1 MIAKIGRSGNL
12 YGALAYNQLKVENEN
27 GKILFANKIIETPT
41 GAYTVAQ
48 LAQSFAPY
56 LIANRNTEKHTLHI
70 SLNPDP
76 KDKVSDD
83 RFRQMAEEYM
93 REMGYGEQ
101 PFVVFKHTDIDRSHI
116 HIVSVCVDEQG
127 KKISD
132 KFEKMRSMNVCRELE
147 RQHGLIPATD
157 KEHKQ
162 NDKIFRPVD
171 YRAGDV
177 KSQIASVVRHLPNYY
192 KFQTL
197 GEYNALL
204 SLFNV
209 TTEKVEGELQ
219 GKMRQGLL
227 YIPLNEKGERAG
239 HPFKAS
245 LFGKNAGLPAL
256 ELHFA
261 KCKEDLKD
269 HPSKQTLK
277 AVISIALK
285 STNDEQ
291 AFKKQLSEQGI
302 NVVVRRNDTGRIY
315 GITFIDHNSK
325 AVWNGSRL
333 AKELSANTFN
343 DYWNNNIKPEI
354 KEPVVQL
361 PKTST
366 SNDADLPAE
375 EPHHLFD
382 FLNTTEKHEDG
393 LIEAFGGL
401 LPEAQGDDYEEQ
413 DFANKMKKKKKEDCK
428 RSDFGIKNLFLKR
441 FIELSLYNSE
451 RI

>member
-1 MIAKIGRSGNL
+1 MIAKIGRRENL

-27 GKILFANKIIETPT
+27 GQILFANKMIETAN
-41 GAYTVAQ
+41 GQYSVAQ
-48 LAQSFAPY
+48 LAQSFVPY

-76 KDKVSDD
+76 NDKVSDD
-83 RFRQMAEEYM
+83 KFREMAEEYM
-93 REMGYGEQ
+93 KEMGYGEQ

-116 HIVSVCVDEQG
+116 HIVSVCVDEDG

-132 KFEKMRSMNVCRELE
+132 KFEKMRSMNMCRELE
-147 RQHGLIPATD
+147 RKHGLIPATE
-157 KEHKQ
+157 KEHRQ
-162 NDKIFRPVD
+162 NDKVFRPVD
-171 YRAGDV
+171 YRAGDI

-209 TTEKVEGELQ
+209 TIEKVEGELQ
-219 GKMRQGLL
+219 GQIRQGLL
-227 YIPLNEKGERAG
+227 YIPLNDKGERTG

-245 LFGKNAGLPAL
+245 LFGKNAGLPTL

-261 KCKEDLKD
+261 KSKEALKD
-269 HPSKQTLK
+269 HPAKPTIK
-277 AVISIALK
+277 AAVTVALQ

-291 AFKKQLSEQGI
+291 GFKKLLGEQGI

-315 GITFIDHNSK
+315 GMTFIDHNSK

-333 AKELSANTFN
+333 SKELSANALN

-354 KEPVVQL
+354 KEPVELQ
-361 PKTST
+361 PKRST
-366 SNDADLPAE
+366 SNDANLPEE

-382 FLNTTEKHEDG
+382 FLNTEKREDG
-393 LIEAFGGL
+393 LIEALGGL
-401 LPEAQGDDYEEQ
+401 LPEAQGEDYEEQ
-413 DFANKMKKKKKEDCK
+413 DFANKMKKKRK
-428 RSDFGIKNLFLKR
+428 RQKGQR
-441 FIELSLYNSE
+441 
-451 RI
+451 

>member
-1 MIAKIGRSGNL
+1 MIAKIGRSVNL

-27 GKILFANKIIETPT
+27 GQILFANKMIETAN
-41 GAYTVAQ
+41 GQYSVAQ

-76 KDKVSDD
+76 NDKVSDD
-83 RFRQMAEEYM
+83 KFREMAEEYM
-93 REMGYGEQ
+93 KEMGYGEQ

-116 HIVSVCVDEQG
+116 HIVSVCVDEEG

-147 RQHGLIPATD
+147 RKHGLISATD
-157 KEHKQ
+157 KEHLQ
-162 NDKIFRPVD
+162 NDKVFRPVD
-171 YRAGDV
+171 YRAGDI

-219 GKMRQGLL
+219 GQIRQGLL
-227 YIPLNEKGERAG
+227 YIPLNDKGERTG

-245 LFGKNAGLPAL
+245 LFGKNAGLPTL

-261 KCKEDLKD
+261 KSKEALKD
-269 HPSKQTLK
+269 HPTKPTIK
-277 AVISIALK
+277 AAVTIALQ

-291 AFKKQLSEQGI
+291 GFKKLLGEQGI

-315 GITFIDHNSK
+315 GMTFIDHNSK

-333 AKELSANTFN
+333 SKELSANAFN

-354 KEPVVQL
+354 KEPVELQ
-361 PKTST
+361 PKIST
-366 SNDADLPAE
+366 SNDADLPTE
-375 EPHHLFD
+375 EPHQLFD
-382 FLNTTEKHEDG
+382 FLTTEKHEDG
-393 LIEAFGGL
+393 LIEALGGL
-401 LPEAQGDDYEEQ
+401 LPEAQGEDYEEK
-413 DFANKMKKKKKEDCK
+413 DFANKMKKKRKIRKK
-428 RSDFGIKNLFLKR
+428 R
-441 FIELSLYNSE
+441 
-451 RI
+451 

>member
-12 YGALAYNQLKVENEN
+12 YGALAYNQLKVEHEN
-27 GKILFANKIIETPT
+27 GRILFTNKIIETPN
-41 GAYTVAQ
+41 GHYSVAQ

-56 LIANRNTEKHTLHI
+56 LIANQNTEKHTLHI

-83 RFRQMAEEYM
+83 RYREMAEQYM

-116 HIVSVCVDEQG
+116 HIVSVCVDEKG

-132 KFEKMRSMNVCRELE
+132 KFEKRRSMKVCRELE
-147 RQHGLIPATD
+147 KQHGLIPATD

-162 NDKIFRPVD
+162 NEKVFRPVD
-171 YRAGDV
+171 YKTGDV
-177 KSQIASVVRHLPNYY
+177 KSQIASVVRHLPYYY

-209 TTEKVEGELQ
+209 TTEKVQGELQ
-219 GKMRQGLL
+219 GQLRQGLL

-245 LFGKNAGLPAL
+245 LFGKNAGLPTL

-261 KCKEDLKD
+261 KSKEALKD
-269 HPSKQTLK
+269 HPTKPTLK
-277 AVISIALK
+277 AAVTTALH
-285 STNDEQ
+285 STNDEL
-291 AFKKQLSEQGI
+291 AFKKQLGEQGI

-315 GITFIDHNSK
+315 GMTFIDHNSK
-325 AVWNGSRL
+325 TVWNGSRL

-343 DYWNNNIKPEI
+343 DYWNNNIKPDI
-354 KEPVVQL
+354 KESVQFP
-361 PKTST
+361 PKRFPS
-366 SNDADLPAE
+366 SDPEDLPTE
-375 EPHHLFD
+375 KPHHFFD
-382 FLNTTEKHEDG
+382 FLNTDEKHEEG
-393 LIEAFGGL
+393 LIEALGGL
-401 LPEAQGDDYEEQ
+401 LPEAQGEDYEEQ
-413 DFANKMKKKKKEDCK
+413 DFANRIKKKRK
-428 RSDFGIKNLFLKR
+428 RQRGQ
-441 FIELSLYNSE
+441 
-451 RI
+451 

>member
-12 YGALAYNQLKVENEN
+12 YGALAYNNLKIEKEN
-27 GKILFANKIIETPT
+27 GQILFANKIIETAS
-41 GAYTVAQ
+41 GQYTVAQ

-76 KDKVSDD
+76 KDIVSDD
-83 RFRQMAEEYM
+83 KFREMAQQYM

-101 PFVVFKHTDIDRSHI
+101 PFIVFKHTDIDRSHI

-147 RQHGLIPATD
+147 KQYHLIPATD
-157 KEHKQ
+157 KERNQ
-162 NDKIFRPVD
+162 TDKVFRPVN
-171 YRAGDV
+171 YKAGDV

-192 KFQTL
+192 QYQTL

-204 SLFNV
+204 SLFNI
-209 TTEKVEGELQ
+209 TTEKIEGELQ
-219 GKMRQGLL
+219 GKMQQGLL

-245 LFGKNAGLPAL
+245 LFGKSAGLPAL

-261 KCKEDLKD
+261 KCKTALKD
-269 HPSKQTLK
+269 NPTKQTLK
-277 AVISIALK
+277 SAAIIALK
-285 STNDEQ
+285 TTSDEQ
-291 AFKKQLSEQGI
+291 AFKKQLGEQGI

-325 AVWNGSRL
+325 TVWNGSRL
-333 AKELSANTFN
+333 ATELSANTFN

-354 KEPVVQL
+354 KEPDKPI
-361 PKTST
+361 PKIART
-366 SNDADLPAE
+366 NDADLPAE

-382 FLNTTEKHEDG
+382 FVTTSKNEDG
-393 LIEAFGGL
+393 LVEALGGL
-401 LPEAQGDDYEEQ
+401 LIPEAQGEDYEEQ
-413 DFANKMKKKKKEDCK
+413 DFANRMKKKRK
-428 RSDFGIKNLFLKR
+428 RKR
-441 FIELSLYNSE
+441 NQ
-451 RI
+451 

>member
-1 MIAKIGRSGNL
+1 MIAKIGRSENL
-12 YGALAYNQLKVENEN
+12 YGALAYNNLKVEKEN
-27 GKILFANKIIETPT
+27 GQILFANKIIETAN
-41 GAYTVAQ
+41 GQYSVAQ

-56 LIANRNTEKHTLHI
+56 LMANLNTEKHTLHI

-76 KDKVSDD
+76 NDKVSDD
-83 RFRQMAEEYM
+83 TYREMAQQYM

-116 HIVSVCVDEQG
+116 HIVSVCVDENG

-132 KFEKMRSMNVCRELE
+132 KFEKIRSMNICRELE
-147 RQHGLIPATD
+147 QQHNLIPATD
-157 KEHKQ
+157 KERQQ
-162 NDKIFRPVD
+162 NNKIFKPVD
-171 YRAGDV
+171 YKAGDV

-192 KFQTL
+192 QYQSL

-204 SLFNV
+204 SLFNI

-261 KCKEDLKD
+261 KCKTDLKD
-269 HPSKQTLK
+269 NPTKQTLK
-277 AVISIALK
+277 SAVTIALQ
-285 STNDEQ
+285 STADELS
-291 AFKKQLSEQGI
+291 FKKQLSAQGI

-315 GITFIDHNSK
+315 GMTFIDHNSK
-325 AVWNGSRL
+325 TVWNGSRL

-343 DYWNNNIKPEI
+343 DYWNNNIKPDI
-354 KEPVVQL
+354 KEPDEPQE
-361 PKTST
+361 KKST
-366 SNDADLPAE
+366 SNDADLPTE
-375 EPHHLFD
+375 ELHHLFD
-382 FLNTTEKHEDG
+382 LNIPDKKDDG

-401 LPEAQGDDYEEQ
+401 LLPEAQGEDYEEQ
-413 DFANKMKKKKKEDCK
+413 DFANKLKKKRK
-428 RSDFGIKNLFLKR
+428 RKR
-441 FIELSLYNSE
+441 ALQ
-451 RI
+451 

>member
-27 GKILFANKIIETPT
+27 GQILFANKIIETAN
-41 GAYTVAQ
+41 GHYSIAQ

-83 RFRQMAEEYM
+83 KFREMAEEYM

-116 HIVSVCVDEQG
+116 HIVSVCVDEKG

-147 RQHGLIPATD
+147 STHGLIPATN

-177 KSQIASVVRHLPNYY
+177 KSQIASVVRHLPTYY
-192 KFQTL
+192 QYQTV

-209 TTEKVEGELQ
+209 TTEKVEVELQ
-219 GKMRQGLL
+219 GKIQRGLL
-227 YIPLNEKGERAG
+227 YIPLNENGERTG

-261 KCKEDLKD
+261 KCKTALKD
-269 HPSKQTLK
+269 NPIQKTLQS
-277 AVISIALK
+277 AFTSALK
-285 STNDEQ
+285 STSNEQ
-291 AFKKQLSEQGI
+291 AFRKQLGEQGI
-302 NVVVRRNDTGRIY
+302 NVVVRRNDEGRIY
-315 GITFIDHNSK
+315 GMTFIDHNSK
-325 AVWNGSRL
+325 SVWNGSRL
-333 AKELSANTFN
+333 SKELSANVFN

-354 KEPVVQL
+354 DSIVKQ
-361 PKTST
+361 PKVSI
-366 SNDADLPAE
+366 SNDTDIPAE

-382 FLNTTEKHEDG
+382 FLNTAEKHEDG
-393 LIEAFGGL
+393 LIEALGGL
-401 LPEAQGDDYEEQ
+401 LPEAKGEDYEEQ
-413 DFANKMKKKKKEDCK
+413 DFANRMKRRRNRQRGQK
-428 RSDFGIKNLFLKR
+428 
-441 FIELSLYNSE
+441 
-451 RI
+451 

>member
-1 MIAKIGRSGNL
+1 MIAKIGRSANL
-12 YGALAYNQLKVENEN
+12 YVALAYNQLKVENEN
-27 GKILFANKIIETPT
+27 GQILFANKIIET
-41 GAYTVAQ
+41 ANSHYSVAQ

-76 KDKVSDD
+76 NDKVSDD
-83 RFRQMAEEYM
+83 KFREMAEQYM

-132 KFEKMRSMNVCRELE
+132 KFGKMRSMNVCRELE

-157 KEHKQ
+157 KERNQ
-162 NDKIFRPVD
+162 TDKVFRPVD

-192 KFQTL
+192 QYQTL

-204 SLFNV
+204 SLFNI
-209 TTEKVEGELQ
+209 TTEKIEGELR
-219 GKMRQGLL
+219 GKRQQGLL

-245 LFGKNAGLPAL
+245 LFGKSAGLPAL

-261 KCKEDLKD
+261 KCKTALKD
-269 HPSKQTLK
+269 SPTKQTLK
-277 AVISIALK
+277 SAVTIALK
-285 STNDEQ
+285 TTSDEQ
-291 AFKKQLSEQGI
+291 AFKKQLARQGI

-325 AVWNGSRL
+325 AVLNGSRL
-333 AKELSANTFN
+333 ATELSANTFN
-343 DYWNNNIKPEI
+343 DCWNNNIKPDI
-354 KEPVVQL
+354 KEPAVL
-361 PKTST
+361 HPKLST

-375 EPHHLFD
+375 GPHHLFD
-382 FLNTTEKHEDG
+382 FLTTDKHEDG
-393 LIEAFGGL
+393 LIEALGGL
-401 LPEAQGDDYEEQ
+401 LPEAQGEDYEEQ
-413 DFANKMKKKKKEDCK
+413 DFANNIMKKRK
-428 RSDFGIKNLFLKR
+428 RQRGQK
-441 FIELSLYNSE
+441 
-451 RI
+451 

>member
-1 MIAKIGRSGNL
+1 
-12 YGALAYNQLKVENEN
+12 
-27 GKILFANKIIETPT
+27 LFANKIIETPN
-41 GAYTVAQ
+41 GHYSVAQ
-48 LAQSFAPY
+48 LAQSFATY

-76 KDKVSDD
+76 KDTVSDD
-83 RFRQMAEEYM
+83 KFREMAEEYM

-101 PFVVFKHTDIDRSHI
+101 HFVVFNHTDIDRSHI
-116 HIVSVCVDEQG
+116 HIVSICVDEEG

-132 KFEKMRSMNVCRELE
+132 KFEKMRSMNLCRELE
-147 RQHGLIPATD
+147 RKHGLIPATD
-157 KEHKQ
+157 KERNQ
-162 NDKIFRPVD
+162 NDQVFRPVD

-192 KFQTL
+192 QYQTL

-204 SLFNV
+204 SLFNI

-261 KCKEDLKD
+261 KCKEALKD
-269 HPSKQTLK
+269 HPTKPTIK
-277 AVISIALK
+277 AVITIALK
-285 STNDEQ
+285 STSDEQ
-291 AFKKQLSEQGI
+291 AFKKQLGEQGI
-302 NVVVRRNDTGRIY
+302 NVVVRRNDAGRIY
-315 GITFIDHNSK
+315 GMTFIDHNSK
-325 AVWNGSRL
+325 TVWNGSRL

-343 DYWNNNIKPEI
+343 NYWNDNIKPEI
-354 KEPVVQL
+354 KERTTQQA
-361 PKTST
+361 KIST
-366 SNDADLPAE
+366 SNGVGLLAE

-382 FLNTTEKHEDG
+382 FLTTEKHEDG
-393 LIEAFGGL
+393 LIEALGGL
-401 LPEAQGDDYEEQ
+401 LPETQGEDYEEQ
-413 DFANKMKKKKKEDCK
+413 DFANRMKKKRK
-428 RSDFGIKNLFLKR
+428 RSRNQ
-441 FIELSLYNSE
+441 
-451 RI
+451 

>member
-1 MIAKIGRSGNL
+1 MIAKIGRSANL
-12 YGALAYNQLKVENEN
+12 YGALAYNQLKVDNEN
-27 GKILFANKIIETPT
+27 GQILFANKMIETAS
-41 GAYTVAQ
+41 GHYSVAQ

-76 KDKVSDD
+76 NDKVSDD
-83 RFRQMAEEYM
+83 KFREMAEQYM
-93 REMGYGEQ
+93 WEMGYGEQ

-157 KEHKQ
+157 KQ
-162 NDKIFRPVD
+162 RNQTDKVFRPVD

-192 KFQTL
+192 QYQTL

-204 SLFNV
+204 SLFNI
-209 TTEKVEGELQ
+209 TAEKIEGELQ
-219 GKMRQGLL
+219 GKMQQGLL

-245 LFGKNAGLPAL
+245 LFGKSAGLPAL

-261 KCKEDLKD
+261 KCKTALKD
-269 HPSKQTLK
+269 NPIKQTLK
-277 AVISIALK
+277 SAVTIALK
-285 STNDEQ
+285 TTSDEQ
-291 AFKKQLSEQGI
+291 AFKKQLAEQGI

-333 AKELSANTFN
+333 ATELSANTFN
-343 DYWNNNIKPEI
+343 DYWNNNINPDI
-354 KEPVVQL
+354 KEPAVSQ
-361 PKTST
+361 PQST

-382 FLNTTEKHEDG
+382 FLTTDKHEDG
-393 LIEAFGGL
+393 LIEALGGL
-401 LPEAQGDDYEEQ
+401 LPEAQGEDYEEQ
-413 DFANKMKKKKKEDCK
+413 DFANKMKKKRK
-428 RSDFGIKNLFLKR
+428 RQRGQK
-441 FIELSLYNSE
+441 
-451 RI
+451 

>member
-1 MIAKIGRSGNL
+1 MIAKIGRSANL

-27 GKILFANKIIETPT
+27 GQILFANKMIETAS
-41 GAYTVAQ
+41 GHYSVAQ

-76 KDKVSDD
+76 NDKVSDD
-83 RFRQMAEEYM
+83 KFQEMAEEYM

-101 PFVVFKHTDIDRSHI
+101 PFVVFKHTDIDRNHI

-132 KFEKMRSMNVCRELE
+132 KFEKMRSMNLCRELE
-147 RQHGLIPATD
+147 RKHGLIPATD
-157 KEHKQ
+157 KERNQ
-162 NDKIFRPVD
+162 NDKVFRPVD

-192 KFQTL
+192 QYQTL

-204 SLFNV
+204 SLFNI
-209 TTEKVEGELQ
+209 TTEKVQGELH
-219 GKMRQGLL
+219 GKMQQGLL

-245 LFGKNAGLPAL
+245 LFGKSAGLPAL

-261 KCKEDLKD
+261 KCKTALKD
-269 HPSKQTLK
+269 HPNKHTLK
-277 AVISIALK
+277 AAITIALK
-285 STNDEQ
+285 FTSDEQ
-291 AFKKQLSEQGI
+291 AFKKQLAEQGI

-333 AKELSANTFN
+333 STKLSANIFN
-343 DYWNNNIKPEI
+343 DYWNNSIKPEI
-354 KEPVVQL
+354 KEADVPI
-361 PKTST
+361 PKQST

-382 FLNTTEKHEDG
+382 FLTTDKREDG
-393 LIEAFGGL
+393 LIEALGGL
-401 LPEAQGDDYEEQ
+401 LPEVQGDDYEEQ
-413 DFANKMKKKKKEDCK
+413 DFANKMKKKRK
-428 RSDFGIKNLFLKR
+428 RQRGQK
-441 FIELSLYNSE
+441 
-451 RI
+451 